1 MRLIVLAAVAM
12 LVTACQRI
20 EEADNVVPGCDAR
33 AANTWAVGDAQ
44 YSVEASSDGPDCARA
59 VATIVVRD
67 SSGNPI
73 YAEAHLAQHVM
84 VLAPAT
90 TKAAMQTA
98 LADWSNPANNTTM
111 QTTSALPDWPQGASG
126 PQNGEFPFYP
136 EPGYDRD
143 GYLAIR
149 AENAPLL
156 CYVQGMESMSCL
168 ALRNGALEEIGV
180 QTFPG

>member
-1 MRLIVLAAVAM
+1 MRLVVLAAVA
-12 LVTACQRI
+12 LLATACQRL
-20 EEADNVVPGCDAR
+20 EEADNVAPGCDAR

-44 YSVEASSDGPDCARA
+44 YSVEASTDGPDCARA

-67 SSGNPI
+67 SSGNPL
-73 YAEAHLAQHVM
+73 YAEAHLAQHIM
-84 VLAPAT
+84 TLAPAT

-111 QTTSALPDWPQGASG
+111 LTTSALPDWPNGAGG

-136 EPGYDRD
+136 EQAYDHDSYVR
-143 GYLAIR
+143 LR
-149 AENAPLL
+149 QNNLPLL
-156 CYVQGMESMSCL
+156 CYVQGMESMACL
-168 ALRNGALEEIGV
+168 ALADGELSKVGV

>member
-1 MRLIVLAAVAM
+1 MRLVVLAAVAM
-12 LVTACQRI
+12 LVTACQRL
-20 EEADNVVPGCDAR
+20 EEADNVAPGCDAR
-33 AANTWAVGDAQ
+33 AASTWAAGEAQ
-44 YSVEASSDGPDCARA
+44 YSVEAMSAGPDCVRA

-67 SSGNPI
+67 ASGAPL

-90 TKAAMQTA
+90 TEAAMQTA

-111 QTTSALPDWPQGASG
+111 LTTSALPDWPQGAAG

-143 GYLAIR
+143 TYMAIR
-149 AENAPLL
+149 AENAPLF

-168 ALRNGALEEIGV
+168 ALRNGALEKIGV
-180 QTFPG
+180 QAFPG